1 MTDTRT
7 TWWGAIGEA
16 MKAAAPFVPP
26 PFNLIPLGL
35 GAMCTAIAFYFA
47 KDKEPTVV
55 KGDTRPAQ

>member
-1 MTDTRT
+1 MTDTQT
-7 TWWGAIGEA
+7 TWWG
-16 MKAAAPFVPP
+16 APFVPP